1 MTSYIFH
8 EAGSIPGIPG
18 TFAHCR
24 IEVDEDGNVE
34 TTPLP
39 LHPDPAYPTEEPSPP
54 QENTTDPAPDHPP
67 EAPAQEAPPQVAP
80 ETAVDTPPVQQEG
93 A

>member
-39 LHPDPAYPTEEPSPP
+39 LHPDPAYPTEEPPPP
-54 QENTTDPAPDHPP
+54 QENATDPASDHPP
-67 EAPAQEAPPQVAP
+67 EAPAQETPIFQAP
-80 ETAVDTPPVQQEG
+80 EAALDTPQAQEG